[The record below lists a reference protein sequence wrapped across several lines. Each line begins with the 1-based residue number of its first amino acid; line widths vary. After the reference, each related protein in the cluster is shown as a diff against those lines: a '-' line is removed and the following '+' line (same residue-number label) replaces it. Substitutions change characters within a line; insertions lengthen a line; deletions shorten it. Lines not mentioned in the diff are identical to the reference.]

1 MLKSISVH
9 SMADPMEEEE
19 ENYCYECQEEGHTN
33 LTCPKIQC
41 NNCNNYGHVKP
52 RCPQLMGTTPP
63 PGMNFDL
70 TRNPA
75 NSQRIL
81 STQKQI
87 LK

>member
-1 MLKSISVH
+1 
-9 SMADPMEEEE
+9 MEEEE
-19 ENYCYECQEEGHTN
+19 ENYCYECQEDGHTN

-70 TRNPA
+70 TSCLN
-75 NSQRIL
+75 
-81 STQKQI
+81 
-87 LK
+87 

>member
-1 MLKSISVH
+1 
-9 SMADPMEEEE
+9 MEEEE
-19 ENYCYECQEEGHTN
+19 ENYCYECQEDGHTN

-70 TRNPA
+70 KSLRFRRMKNY
-75 NSQRIL
+75 NYVCYLVSLLI
-81 STQKQI
+81 
-87 LK
+87 